1 MFSRNFAS
9 TLVNRNKALSG
20 STSASNNENIQ
31 QLPNQ
36 QHQQQQQQQLPSPSK
51 APQMDSPASLSASFV
66 KDQDGFDDVDAF
78 FNQAVTPQKTPKAK
92 AASVK
97 ATPSRTP
104 LKANGLVA
112 KPVAII
118 SSKIA
123 AHYLKEPRL
132 AVSMSEVT
140 MSQVEAELESL
151 EHEHEHVQ
159 EQEEE
164 ELVESAMET
173 VEQSSEQQPFQPT
186 SNSNSFTNPVFDHHH
201 QFQFDH
207 DNDHDYHEDDA
218 LVNQMVEEMLV
229 DPSEQLSSV
238 DTTQTTTTSAKRNA
252 TLTSSTTKSSVK
264 ANKTPRIRRP
274 AAYFPGAEF
283 DENGVRRSRRQ
294 RMSPLRYWANEKVCY
309 GRADDPSIT
318 LPVIVNV
325 IKKPELDDP
334 TFLAGKSTRT
344 RQVNPNSLRLKAQAF
359 GPHVEAEGYVR
370 VLTEEGEETEEQRLL
385 ALSHHNVEGD
395 PVKGNAF
402 RIHTMFTEG
411 SYMSAG
417 QLLFPPGAAKPAKN
431 SARHAL
437 VFYVIAGSFEVIVHE
452 TKFLIGPGG
461 QFHVPRNNAYSI
473 AHVSTDKAIEGRLF
487 FCHCKDNREN

>member
-1 MFSRNFAS
+1 
-9 TLVNRNKALSG
+9 
-20 STSASNNENIQ
+20 
-31 QLPNQ
+31 
-36 QHQQQQQQQLPSPSK
+36 
-51 APQMDSPASLSASFV
+51 MDSPSSLNASFV

-78 FNQAVTPQKTPKAK
+78 FNQAVTPSKTPKAK

-123 AHYLKEPRL
+123 AHYRKEPRL

-140 MSQVEAELESL
+140 LSQEPVESDPESVAEYQS
-151 EHEHEHVQ
+151 
-159 EQEEE
+159 EEAD
-164 ELVESAMET
+164 LVESTMET
-173 VEQSSEQQPFQPT
+173 SNEEATTMISGNNEIISSTKET
-186 SNSNSFTNPVFDHHH
+186 KATIARNNEAKTTIASTNDASFTFSSTNAFTSAHAMSYE
-201 QFQFDH
+201 QYQFDH
-207 DNDHDYHEDDA
+207 DNYDPGQNEDDA

-229 DPSEQLSSV
+229 DTDQLPHPQAEQV
-238 DTTQTTTTSAKRNA
+238 P
-252 TLTSSTTKSSVK
+252 
-264 ANKTPRIRRP
+264 KTPTKVKGPSKAVRAKSVAPRSRRQ
-274 AAYFPGAEF
+274 ATYFPGAEF
-283 DENGVRRSRRQ
+283 DENGTRRSKRQ

-334 TFLAGKSTRT
+334 TFMMAKSTRP
-344 RQVNPNSLRLKAQAF
+344 RQFNPNSVRLKAQAF

-370 VLTEEGEETEEQRLL
+370 VINEDGQEEEEQRLL

-395 PVKGNAF
+395 PVKGNSF
-402 RIHTMFTEG
+402 KIHTMFTEG

-417 QLLFPPGAAKPAKN
+417 QLLFPTGATKPAKN

-473 AHVSTDKAIEGRLF
+473 AHISNDKAVEGRLF

>member
-1 MFSRNFAS
+1 
-9 TLVNRNKALSG
+9 
-20 STSASNNENIQ
+20 
-31 QLPNQ
+31 
-36 QHQQQQQQQLPSPSK
+36 
-51 APQMDSPASLSASFV
+51 MDSPASLSASFV

-78 FNQAVTPQKTPKAK
+78 FNQAVTPQKTPTAK
-92 AASVK
+92 ASSVR

-104 LKANGLVA
+104 LKSNGLVA

-123 AHYLKEPRL
+123 AHYRKEPRL

-140 MSQVEAELESL
+140 TASQEDEGEA
-151 EHEHEHVQ
+151 Q
-159 EQEEE
+159 E
-164 ELVESAMET
+164 ELVESAMDT
-173 VEQSSEQQPFQPT
+173 VESTGLTESHTQTSVFNSLHDHDDRLYDHEQ
-186 SNSNSFTNPVFDHHH
+186 

-207 DNDHDYHEDDA
+207 DIGNDNDYNDDV

-229 DPSEQLSSV
+229 NTDQITMGTAANPSNHVNLV
-238 DTTQTTTTSAKRNA
+238 NPKPKPKLNKPKTTSNTTTSR
-252 TLTSSTTKSSVK
+252 TR
-264 ANKTPRIRRP
+264 RI
-274 AAYFPGAEF
+274 AAYFPGPEF
-283 DENGVRRSRRQ
+283 DEFGVRRSKRQ

-334 TFLAGKSTRT
+334 TFMAGKTARS

-359 GPHVEAEGYVR
+359 GPQVEAEGYVR
-370 VLTEEGEETEEQRLL
+370 VINEDGQEGGEEQRLL

-417 QLLFPPGAAKPAKN
+417 QLLFPPNAAKPAKN

-437 VFYVIAGSFEVIVHE
+437 VFYVIAGSFEVVVHE

-473 AHVSTDKAIEGRLF
+473 AHCSTDKAVEGRLF
-487 FCHCKDNREN
+487 FCHCKDNREP